1 MKTILAGA
9 LTVGALLFA
18 SPAVL
23 AATLTVCA
31 QHCSSTT
38 IQGAVDLAAAGDTV
52 DVGPGTYV
60 ENVVVDRPLTLQG
73 AGSESVLLPAVSN
86 PSCSGGSLCGGAAST
101 LILVEADDVT
111 ITGLL
116 LEGDNPGLK
125 SGVMV
130 RGADVDARNGIIT
143 NHLLGVY
150 QRLTV
155 SEVDVRDVYLR
166 GIYASSGGSF
176 TFTDNRVANVEGDP
190 SSVAIFNYGGSG
202 LISGNTVTH
211 ASDAISSN
219 GSTGTRYLGNVV
231 RLSGSGVHTDNN
243 GWFGGAGDVIRGNTV
258 EDCTLDGYGL
268 WTFAPY
274 LEATFA
280 HNRVHGCSV
289 GLAAFGSS
297 ASTTTTFLDNTVDG
311 AGATRSPGQASLG
324 AWVST
329 TLFTYGFAPV
339 SASFRGNRIERFDTG
354 VLVDQTAG
362 AAASATLHGDTI
374 DGNETGANG
383 LPGTTVD
390 AALDWWGCAAGPGH
404 KGCDTATGT
413 VDFTPWLTAKP

>member
-9 LTVGALLFA
+9 LTLGALISA
-18 SPAVL
+18 SPAF
-23 AATLTVCA
+23 AATLSVCA
-31 QHCSSTT
+31 HKCASTT
-38 IQGAVDLAAAGDTV
+38 IQGAIDLAAAGDTI

-60 ENVVVDRPLTLQG
+60 ENVVVDRSLTLR
-73 AGSESVLLPAVSN
+73 GSGDDSVILPAVSN

-101 LILVEADDVT
+101 LILVEASDVT
-111 ITGLL
+111 ITGFL
-116 LEGDNPGLK
+116 LEGDNAALT
-125 SGVMV
+125 SGVV
-130 RGADVDARNGIIT
+130 VGGADVDARNGIVT
-143 NHLLGVY
+143 NQLLGVY

-155 SEVDVRDVYLR
+155 SDVVVRDVYFR

-176 TFTDNRVANVEGDP
+176 TFTGNRVDNVQGDA

-202 LISGNTVTH
+202 LISGNTVTR

-219 GSTGTRYLGNVV
+219 GSTGTRYLNNEV

-243 GWFGGAGDVIRGNTV
+243 GWFGGVGDVIRGNAV

-268 WTFAPY
+268 WTFGPY
-274 LEATFA
+274 LEATFER
-280 HNRVHGCSV
+280 NTVRGCSV
-289 GLAAFGSS
+289 GMAAFGSS
-297 ASTTTTFLDNTVDG
+297 ATTTTTFRDNAVDG
-311 AGATRSPGQASLG
+311 AGATSSAGQGSLG

-339 SASFRGNRIERFDTG
+339 AASLQGNRIEHFDTG
-354 VLVDQTAG
+354 VLVDQTLG
-362 AAASATLHGDTI
+362 AAAAATLHGDTI

-390 AALDWWGCAAGPGH
+390 ATLDWWGCKAGPNH
-404 KGCDTATGT
+404 KGCDTAIGT